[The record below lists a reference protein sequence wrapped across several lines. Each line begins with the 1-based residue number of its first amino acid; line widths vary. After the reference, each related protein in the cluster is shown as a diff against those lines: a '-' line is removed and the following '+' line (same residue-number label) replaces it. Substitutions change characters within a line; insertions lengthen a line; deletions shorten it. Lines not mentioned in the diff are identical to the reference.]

1 MMKFEELDSLLADAR
16 AGSRAAE
23 CHGFLCG
30 YLCVSDNIEKGLFDK
45 YLLSD
50 LEGRDSD
57 QIAECADR
65 IAVLA
70 DDVSDQISSGNFE
83 LQLLLPGD
91 RSPLAERSEALT
103 QWCQGFLSGL
113 GIGGIVDFDTISA
126 ESRELIDDM
135 YKICNL
141 DIESAGNVGEEG
153 ETALVELIEYV
164 RMGAIFIHQEFH
176 NSPSVMDKPEVLH

>member
-1 MMKFEELDSLLADAR
+1 MMKFEELERLLTDAR

-30 YLCVSDNIEKGLFDK
+30 YLCVSDNIEKELFDK
-45 YLLSD
+45 YLLSAPSGSD
-50 LEGRDSD
+50 RDRTVECVD
-57 QIAECADR
+57 QIAG
-65 IAVLA
+65 LA
-70 DDVSDQISSGNFE
+70 DDVNEQISSGSFD
-83 LQLLLPGD
+83 LQLLLPD
-91 RSPLAERSEALT
+91 DQSPLVERSVALT
-103 QWCQGFLSGL
+103 EWCQGFLSGL

-126 ESRELIDDM
+126 ESRELIDDL

-141 DIESAGNVGEEG
+141 DVESSADAGEEG
-153 ETALVELIEYV
+153 EFALTELIEYV